1 MVTEYQ
7 PSQRR
12 QFMKTEEEMV
22 ETSLEDLGDMLEI
35 TFERTEDETQ
45 KNQTPHAEDRKDN
58 LSSREIQK
66 VSGETVESSG
76 HSDRPNSQQ
85 PSIPKEEQL
94 LDMDFDFS
102 EPSPQPQAKPASAFD
117 LFDSLSFASSV
128 APVPDSTKI
137 PTVNNTA
144 PSVQKIAAVPLYP
157 SPSSVSASASASS
170 PPAPAPA
177 LAPAPAPAPA
187 PASNKR
193 LASNIQKFLQQ
204 SQQQKKEG

>member
-12 QFMKTEEEMV
+12 QFMKSEEQMV

-35 TFERTEDETQ
+35 TFERTEDEAQ
-45 KNQTPHAEDRKDN
+45 EKQTSQYAEN
-58 LSSREIQK
+58 HNGSLSSHEIPK
-66 VSGETVESSG
+66 ASGQTVDSSDQSNR
-76 HSDRPNSQQ
+76 SDIQQ

-102 EPSPQPQAKPASAFD
+102 EPQPKAASAFD
-117 LFDSLSFASSV
+117 LFDSLSFTSPVASSV
-128 APVPDSTKI
+128 VPAADSTKQPIVNSAASAQKSVPVPPSPAPPSVPSAPVP
-137 PTVNNTA
+137 V
-144 PSVQKIAAVPLYP
+144 
-157 SPSSVSASASASS
+157 AS
-170 PPAPAPA
+170 
-177 LAPAPAPAPA
+177 APAPAPAP
-187 PASNKR
+187 NKR